1 MILACKQPVRLCA
14 VLFLAIF
21 VGTDIVAAADVTA
34 KMPTKAAVLLPPA
47 PIANSWSFTAIPYA
61 WLTSIHG
68 SSTVANHTTDIDKS
82 FVDLVRHAEI
92 PKNLF
97 AMTGYFEARNDRFSI
112 FTDLS
117 YQKIGVSA
125 SGTRAFDIGP
135 VIKGTPL
142 ATAALSASVS
152 ANFQMAIAQV
162 GAAYEV
168 ARWGAGMNMPGSS
181 TAIDVYGGARVWWQ
195 QIDVDADLSA
205 TITGN
210 LGILNLT
217 ASGNRAIAKSG
228 DISWVDPV
236 VGARLRQQIMPGK
249 DLVFSGDVGGF
260 GVGSRFS
267 WQAVAAYN
275 FDIGKTNNVSWA
287 GMIGYKALYVDY
299 VQGSGITRYGYN
311 ILEYGPILG
320 VSARF

>member
-1 MILACKQPVRLCA
+1 MNLVCKQSLRICA
-14 VLFLAIF
+14 SLLLAIF
-21 VGTDIVAAADVTA
+21 VGAGAATAADVTA
-34 KMPTKAAVLLPPA
+34 PMPTKAAALLPSA
-47 PIANSWSFTAIPYA
+47 IASPWSFTATPYA

-82 FVDLVRHAEI
+82 FIDLVRNAEI

-97 AMTGYFEARNDRFSI
+97 AMTGFFEARNDRFSI

-125 SGTRAFDIGP
+125 SGSKSFDIGA
-135 VIKGTPL
+135 IKGTPL
-142 ATAALSASVS
+142 ATAALSASVG

-162 GAAYEV
+162 GAAYEI
-168 ARWGAGMNMPGSS
+168 ARWGSSASMPGSS
-181 TAIDVYGGARVWWQ
+181 TAVDVYGGARLWWQ
-195 QIDVDADLSA
+195 RLEVDADLSA

-228 DISWVDPV
+228 DVTWVDPV
-236 VGARLRQQIMPGK
+236 VGARLRQQFMPGQE
-249 DLVFSGDVGGF
+249 LTLSGDVGGF
-260 GVGSRFS
+260 GAGSKFS
-267 WQAVAAYN
+267 WQTVAAYN
-275 FDIGKTNNVSWA
+275 FDIAKTNNVTWA
-287 GMIGYKALYVDY
+287 GMVGYKALYVDY
-299 VQGSGITRYGYN
+299 AQGSGITKYEYN

-320 VSARF
+320 LRARF